1 MASDLYNQIVSQ
13 RGTLESLV
21 ARIPGFRGYQ
31 ESTARRT
38 ADTMLRDYIATQ
50 IQQRIDRLVR
60 IEKLILDT
68 LGTASLSRTRDV
80 KGNIQLFHDKVKTAA
95 PGYAGMWAQMKI
107 GPEELEK
114 LYAFDEAQIV
124 YVDKIDLA
132 LDRLQEAV
140 MNREGVEAAIF
151 NLGEVVAEAIAAFD
165 LRDDVL
171 TDLSSRI

>member
-13 RGTLESLV
+13 RGSLERLV

-31 ESTARRT
+31 DKTARRT
-38 ADTMLRDYIATQ
+38 ADSMLRDYIAAQ

-68 LGTASLSRTRDV
+68 LGTANLSQTRDV
-80 KGNIQLFHDKVKTAA
+80 KANIQLFHDKIRTAA
-95 PGYAGMWAQMKI
+95 PGYTGMWSQMKI
-107 GPEELEK
+107 GPEELDK

-140 MNREGVEAAIF
+140 INREGVEAAIF
-151 NLGEVVAEAIAAFD
+151 NLNEVVAEAIAAYD
-165 LRDDVL
+165 LRQDVL

>member
-13 RGTLESLV
+13 RGSLERLV

-31 ESTARRT
+31 ENTARRT

-50 IQQRIDRLVR
+50 VQQRVDRLVR

-68 LGTASLSRTRDV
+68 LGTAMLSRTRDV
-80 KGNIQLFHDKVKTAA
+80 KGNMQLFHDKIKTAA
-95 PGYAGMWAQMKI
+95 PGYSGMWAQMKI
-107 GPEELEK
+107 GPEELDK

-124 YVDKIDLA
+124 YVDKIDIA

-140 MNREGVEAAIF
+140 MNGEGVEAAIF
-151 NLGEVVAEAIAAFD
+151 NLSEVVAEAIAAYD

-171 TDLSSRI
+171 TNLSSQI